1 MPMFIPSK
9 NAALDRVNQYVSEKL
24 IHYQSKRNH
33 DFGGVDANYVS
44 YLSPYLRHRVITEEY
59 VIKQALSLYPFN
71 KIEKFIQEILWRT
84 YWKGWLQ
91 LRPKVWGDYKRDLEK
106 IKLNHNLNDILEYKT
121 DIECFNDWTK
131 ELIEN
136 NYLHNHVRMWYAS
149 IWIHTLKLPWQLGAD
164 FFMKYLFDGDP
175 ASNTLSWRWVAG
187 LQTRDK
193 SYLATKSNIHKF
205 TGGRCSLKDHAL
217 ATLPVNHTFLDYP
230 PNSMKFNEM
239 IDIEWDENTGLLITC
254 EDLDLETATDI
265 VFPVQHAYMLVAT
278 PEENGVYSNS
288 VLNFKKELCL
298 DVVNNINKKIH
309 SVSNSDEIDLVS
321 WIQENKLKK
330 IVTLSTPVGYIN
342 DYLNGKKNEMKD
354 YSVEFVK
361 IFREYDMKFWNF
373 ANKGF
378 FNFFQKAKTKLAN

>member
-9 NAALDRVNQYVSEKL
+9 NAAIDRVNQYISEKL

-59 VIKQALSLYPFN
+59 VIEQALSLYPFN

-91 LRPKVWGDYKRDLEK
+91 LRPKVWSDYKRDLEK

-121 DIECFNDWTK
+121 DIECFDNWTK

-164 FFMKYLFDGDP
+164 FFMKHLVDGDP

-187 LQTRDK
+187 LQTRGK

-205 TGGRCSLKDHAL
+205 TDGRCTLKDHAL
-217 ATLPVNHTFLDYP
+217 AKLPVEHNFLDYP

-239 IDIEWDENTGLLITC
+239 INIEWDENTGLLITC

-265 VFPVQHAYMLVAT
+265 VFPVQHAYMLVIT
-278 PEENGVYSNS
+278 PEENG
-288 VLNFKKELCL
+288 F
-298 DVVNNINKKIH
+298 IA
-309 SVSNSDEIDLVS
+309 
-321 WIQENKLKK
+321 
-330 IVTLSTPVGYIN
+330 IVFSIS
-342 DYLNGKKNEMKD
+342 KKNYVLMLSIILIK
-354 YSVEFVK
+354 
-361 IFREYDMKFWNF
+361 KFT
-373 ANKGF
+373 
-378 FNFFQKAKTKLAN
+378 Q

>member
-9 NAALDRVNQYVSEKL
+9 NAAIDRVNKYISEKL

-59 VIKQALSLYPFN
+59 VIEQALSLYPFN

-91 LRPKVWGDYKRDLEK
+91 LRPKVWSDYKKDLEK

-121 DIECFNDWTK
+121 DIECFNNWTK

-164 FFMKYLFDGDP
+164 FFMSHLVDGDP

-187 LQTRDK
+187 LQTRGK

-205 TGGRCSLKDHAL
+205 TDGRCTLKDHVL
-217 ATLPVNHTFLDYP
+217 AKLPVEHTFLDYP

-239 IDIEWDENTGLLITC
+239 INIEWDENTGLLITC
-254 EDLDLETATDI
+254 EDLEFDTATDI
-265 VFPVQHAYMLVAT
+265 AFPIKQAYILSIT
-278 PEENGVYSNS
+278 PEEKTIYSDR

-298 DVVNNINKKIH
+298 DVVENINKKVH
-309 SVSNSDEIDLVS
+309 SVSRSDEIDLVS
-321 WIQENKLKK
+321 WIKENKLKK
-330 IVTLSTPVGYIN
+330 IVTLSTPIGYIN
-342 DYLNGKKNEMKD
+342 DYLNGKKNEMRECP
-354 YSVEFVK
+354 VEFVK
-361 IFREYDMKFWNF
+361 IFREYDMRFWNF
-373 ANKGF
+373 ASKGF
-378 FNFFQKAKTKLAN
+378 FNFFQKAKTKLTN

>member
-1 MPMFIPSK
+1 
-9 NAALDRVNQYVSEKL
+9 
-24 IHYQSKRNH
+24 
-33 DFGGVDANYVS
+33 
-44 YLSPYLRHRVITEEY
+44 
-59 VIKQALSLYPFN
+59 
-71 KIEKFIQEILWRT
+71 
-84 YWKGWLQ
+84 
-91 LRPKVWGDYKRDLEK
+91 
-106 IKLNHNLNDILEYKT
+106 
-121 DIECFNDWTK
+121 
-131 ELIEN
+131 
-136 NYLHNHVRMWYAS
+136 MWYAS

-164 FFMKYLFDGDP
+164 FFMKHLVDGDP

-187 LQTRDK
+187 LQTRGK

-205 TGGRCSLKDHAL
+205 TDGRCTLKDHAL
-217 ATLPVNHTFLDYP
+217 ATLPVEHNFLDYP

-239 IDIEWDENTGLLITC
+239 INIEWDENTGLLITC

-342 DYLNGKKNEMKD
+342 DYINGKKNEMKD

-361 IFREYDMKFWNF
+361 VFREYDMKFWNF